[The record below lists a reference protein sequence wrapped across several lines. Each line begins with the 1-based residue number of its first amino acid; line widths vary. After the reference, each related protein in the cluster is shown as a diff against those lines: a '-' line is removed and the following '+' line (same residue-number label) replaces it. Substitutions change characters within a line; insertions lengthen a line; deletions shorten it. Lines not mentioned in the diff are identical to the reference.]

1 MAIADS
7 VSAGHVEKLS
17 SSLAPIVGQ
26 RRISLG
32 LMETM
37 IRAHCDLHISAFNIG
52 ECSLYI

>member
-17 SSLAPIVGQ
+17 SNLAPILGQ